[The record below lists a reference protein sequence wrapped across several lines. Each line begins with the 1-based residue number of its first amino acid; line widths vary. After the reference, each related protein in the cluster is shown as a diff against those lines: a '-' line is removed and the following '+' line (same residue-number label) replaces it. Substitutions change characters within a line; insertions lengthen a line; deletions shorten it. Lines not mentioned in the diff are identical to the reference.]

1 MQLLIVSSIL
11 FSSCQCTV
19 EDNVKIDNYEFY
31 SLDKLGKEIK
41 EPDDVDVIANIR
53 DSKRI
58 KGPVI
63 GADVKILR
71 LVNKG
76 GDRDTLD
83 VIIYG
88 NKYFRIG
95 EDFYEAEN
103 SILSK

>member
-1 MQLLIVSSIL
+1 MNS
-11 FSSCQCTV
+11 
-19 EDNVKIDNYEFY
+19 
-31 SLDKLGKEIK
+31 
-41 EPDDVDVIANIR
+41 
-53 DSKRI
+53 I

-71 LVNKG
+71 LVNKE